1 MRFNFELGME
11 TKKALEC
18 FEHKGY
24 ELGED
29 GEIFTNHL
37 SMMKPRKILPI
48 KRMVED
54 HHHQLS
60 LMLDKPLA
68 EVDTLAL
75 RQVCNYCYS
84 L

>member
-1 MRFNFELGME
+1 ME
-11 TKKALEC
+11 TKEALEC
-18 FEHKGY
+18 FERKGC
-24 ELGED
+24 ELDEY

-37 SMMKPRKILPI
+37 STMKPRKAPPI

-60 LMLDKPLA
+60 PMLDKPLA

-84 L
+84 P